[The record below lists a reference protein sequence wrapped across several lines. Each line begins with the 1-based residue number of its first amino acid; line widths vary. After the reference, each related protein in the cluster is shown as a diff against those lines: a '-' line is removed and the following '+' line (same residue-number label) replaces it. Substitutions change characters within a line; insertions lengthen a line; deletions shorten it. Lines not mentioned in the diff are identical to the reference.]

1 MRCFKFL
8 LYKMGVFLRK
18 VSKKQSNI
26 KMKIEKFTTVKD
38 QTTGTKVRTIP
49 KRKRSSLRDQNE
61 KNRTKSLEG
70 LEGTPN
76 ITANEIKHQLRSIKM
91 GFHIEDA
98 KENGEKII
106 SGVGSCL
113 DDIDAIIKKCQEL
126 RKISK

>member
-1 MRCFKFL
+1 
-8 LYKMGVFLRK
+8 
-18 VSKKQSNI
+18 
-26 KMKIEKFTTVKD
+26 MKIEKFTTVKD